1 MKMQRLC
8 GIDEAGRGPIAGA
21 LVIAGLILKE
31 DIEGLNDSKK
41 LTEKKR
47 ESLFEIIIKKSIYHI
62 VSFSAEEV
70 DELGISKCL
79 RMGLQEIMK
88 SLPTE
93 NFLFDGNSKFGV
105 DNLQTMIKADAK
117 IPEVSA
123 ASILAKVTRDRE
135 MIAFSKIYPEYS
147 FEKHKGYG
155 TALHVSKIKEHGY
168 CDIHRKSFRLKALE
182 KTLFD

>member
-1 MKMQRLC
+1 MDRLC
-8 GIDEAGRGPIAGA
+8 GIDEAGRGPIAGS

-31 DIEGLNDSKK
+31 DIEGLDDSKK

-47 ESLFEIIIKKSIYHI
+47 ASLFEIIIKKSIYHI
-62 VSFSAEEV
+62 VSFSAEQV
-70 DELGISKCL
+70 DTLSISKCL
-79 RMGLQEIMK
+79 QKGLQEIMATM
-88 SLPTE
+88 PTQ
-93 NFLFDGNSKFGV
+93 NFLFDGNSRFGV
-105 DNLQTMIKADAK
+105 ENLHTMVQADAK

-135 MIAFSKIYPEYS
+135 MIAFSKVYPEYS

-168 CDIHRKSFRLKALE
+168 CDIHRKTFKLKALE